1 MRIAPWLIMAG
12 LAVALS
18 ASAQAPKSPAERVAH
33 FRYLQ
38 SIAAKSRE
46 IFLRAHELHP
56 RRRDEPLR
64 EQNISDYE
72 VREIQELVKEYIPR
86 EYLNISPVV
95 TGCACEEGVDCSA
108 QVYIV
113 GMAGPHSRG
122 LQLSRVAKAWR
133 IGAVQKWWLEFYAL
147 EAGLDKMTWE
157 AAIEAKWA
165 LASRF
170 PGCPKSTTDQTVA
183 ARKDAENTW

>member
-1 MRIAPWLIMAG
+1 MGIAAWLVAG
-12 LAVALS
+12 LAVAMS
-18 ASAQAPKSPAERVAH
+18 ASAQAPRSPAERVAH
-33 FRYLQ
+33 YRHLQ
-38 SIAAKSRE
+38 SIEAKSRE
-46 IFLRAHELHP
+46 VFLRAYELHP
-56 RRRDEPLR
+56 KRRDEPLR

-86 EYLNISPVV
+86 EFLNISPVV
-95 TGCACEEGVDCSA
+95 IGCVCEEGADCSA

-113 GMAGPHSRG
+113 GLAGEHARG

-147 EAGLDKMTWE
+147 EPALDKMSTE
-157 AAIEAKWA
+157 EAIEAEWA

-170 PGCPKSTTDQTVA
+170 PGCPKPAKSRPVVA
-183 ARKDAENTW
+183 KQDAEKK

>member
-1 MRIAPWLIMAG
+1 MRIAAWLMAG
-12 LAVALS
+12 MAVAMT
-18 ASAQAPKSPAERVAH
+18 ASAQAPQSRAERLAH
-33 FRYLQ
+33 YRHLQ
-38 SIAAKSRE
+38 KIEAQTRE
-46 IFLRAHELHP
+46 IFQRASELYP
-56 RRRDEPLR
+56 KRRDEPLR

-72 VREIQELVKEYIPR
+72 VREIQDLLREYIPR

-95 TGCACEEGVDCSA
+95 TGCACEEGSDCSA

-113 GMAGPHSRG
+113 GMAGPYSRG

-147 EAGLDKMTWE
+147 EASLDKMTRE
-157 AAIEAKWA
+157 EAIEAEWA

-170 PGCPKSTTDQTVA
+170 PGCPSRPA
-183 ARKDAENTW
+183 AAQAANARNDVEKK